1 MPSRVSPL
9 LRRLAALALV
19 VLPLSGCNSPP
30 KGPTLIEITPEIN
43 ATRLADTFVITPGDT
58 IALNSSKDT
67 DLAQELTVL
76 PDGTASFSAIGT
88 LRIGGFT
95 PEQVRQQVQQAYRE
109 ARATEFPEALTVTI
123 VATAPRSVTVMGE
136 VNTPGPIA
144 FGLDQRMTLVEA
156 IGKAGSFSTNTAWL
170 SSTLLVR
177 WDPATQT
184 QRHWVIDARPEH
196 WVGREPL
203 LLQSFDVI
211 YIPNTKID
219 RVGIWVD
226 NFIRRL
232 LPFPFLFPAPA

>member
-1 MPSRVSPL
+1 MR
-9 LRRLAALALV
+9 A
-19 VLPLSGCNSPP
+19 
-30 KGPTLIEITPEIN
+30 N
-43 ATRLADTFVITPGDT
+43 ATRGQVHHLLQHLFQLGLI
-58 IALNSSKDT
+58 
-67 DLAQELTVL
+67 DLAGAMGVDIERQRLGHA
-76 PDGTASFSAIGT
+76 DGIGK
-88 LRIGGFT
+88 
-95 PEQVRQQVQQAYRE
+95 
-109 ARATEFPEALTVTI
+109 
-123 VATAPRSVTVMGE
+123 
-136 VNTPGPIA
+136 
-144 FGLDQRMTLVEA
+144 LDGAA

-170 SSTLLVR
+170 SNTLLVR

-232 LPFPFLFPAPA
+232 LPFPFFFPAPA

>member
-1 MPSRVSPL
+1 MPSRPSPTPSRLAL
-9 LRRLAALALV
+9 LALAALSL
-19 VLPLSGCNSPP
+19 LGCNSPP
-30 KGPTLIEITPEIN
+30 KGPSLIEITPEIN

-58 IALNSSKDT
+58 IALNSSKDS

-109 ARATEFPEALTVTI
+109 ARATDFPEALTVTI

-136 VNTPGPIA
+136 VNTPGPIP

-156 IGKAGSFSTNTAWL
+156 IGKAGSFSASSAWL
-170 SSTLLVR
+170 SNTLLVR
-177 WDPATQT
+177 WDPATQS

-196 WVGREPL
+196 WIGREPL

-211 YIPNTKID
+211 YIPNTNIY
-219 RVGIWVD
+219 RAGIWVD

-232 LPFPFLFPAPA
+232 LPFPFFFPAPA